1 MSSTS
6 SLSLSCSLIADP
18 CAVELITSSV
28 LLSPPLEPSTARYD
42 SLLDQRNTST
52 SLNLQFAKSE
62 QRIYGPYP
70 RHENAQ

>member
-1 MSSTS
+1 MNSTS
-6 SLSLSCSLIADP
+6 SLSLSRSLIADP

-28 LLSPPLEPSTARYD
+28 SLSPPLEPSTARYD
-42 SLLDQRNTST
+42 SLLDQHNTST

-62 QRIYGPYP
+62 RHIYSLYP